1 MKIDTIVFDLGGVL
15 IDWNPKY
22 LFRKIFETESEVDH
36 FLENVCKYEWNVEQD
51 AGRSLA
57 DGTEYLVAQHPD
69 WEKEIRAYYGRWE
82 EMLGGEI
89 AETVEILES
98 LKYGGYRILALTNW
112 SSETFPIAHQRYDFF
127 KHI

>member
-22 LFRKIFETESEVDH
+22 LFRKIFKTESEVDH
-36 FLENVCKYEWNVEQD
+36 FLENICKYEWNVEQD

-89 AETVEILES
+89 AAETVEILES
-98 LKYGGYRILALTNW
+98 SNTVDTAFWL
-112 SSETFPIAHQRYDFF
+112 
-127 KHI
+127 